1 MRPVPAAPPSP
12 VARCAALADET
23 RWEVLRR
30 LGQEPLSASELAE
43 TMPVSRQAI
52 ARHLG
57 VLLEVGLVEQ
67 AREGRQV
74 RYRALGQQLTRLAR
88 DLETVGRAWEQRLDR
103 LRVMAEEQA
112 GRDSSGG

>member
-1 MRPVPAAPPSP
+1 MTSVAPVDGTP

-23 RWEVLRR
+23 RWEILRR

-43 TMPVSRQAI
+43 QLPVSRQAI

-88 DLETVGRAWEQRLDR
+88 DLETIGQAWEQRLDR
-103 LRVMAEEQA
+103 LRRIAEERA
-112 GRDSSGG
+112 RG

>member
-1 MRPVPAAPPSP
+1 MTPPAATTESP

-23 RWEVLRR
+23 RWEILRS
-30 LGQEPLSASELAE
+30 LGQEPLSATELA
-43 TMPVSRQAI
+43 TMLPVSRQAI

-67 AREGRQV
+67 AREGRQL

-88 DLETVGRAWEQRLDR
+88 DLETVGRAWDQRLDR
-103 LRVMAEEQA
+103 LRRIAEERA
-112 GRDSSGG
+112 RA

>member
-1 MRPVPAAPPSP
+1 MSAPAATAESP
-12 VARCAALADET
+12 VARCAALSDET
-23 RWEVLRR
+23 RWEILRR
-30 LGQEPLSASELAE
+30 LGSAPLSASELAE
-43 TMPVSRQAI
+43 ELPVSRQAI

-57 VLLEVGLVEQ
+57 VLLDAGLVEQ

-103 LRVMAEEQA
+103 LRVIAEERA
-112 GRDSSGG
+112 R

>member
-1 MRPVPAAPPSP
+1 MTPPTAAPDSP

-23 RWEVLRR
+23 RWEILRR
-30 LGQEPLSASELAE
+30 LGQEPLSASELA
-43 TMPVSRQAI
+43 TMLPVSRQAI

-74 RYRALGQQLTRLAR
+74 RYRALGQQLARLAR

-103 LRVMAEEQA
+103 LRRIAEERA
-112 GRDSSGG
+112 RD